1 VKKYNILEYSKRF
14 FIFLH
19 KILFCEN
26 KFLFQIFSISNFQ
39 MNIAVGATMVHPV
52 ELGTQ
57 PPPWSNLLEGG
68 VQKELLL

>member
-1 VKKYNILEYSKRF
+1 
-14 FIFLH
+14 
-19 KILFCEN
+19 
-26 KFLFQIFSISNFQ
+26 